1 MSKLYHYK
9 PKHYLIKKLIGIYEK
24 DWQNAQH
31 KSLVDELMQVHIQGV
46 KGCKDMT
53 IDELKHEIEEQ
64 QGNV

>member
-1 MSKLYHYK
+1 MNEKDK
-9 PKHYLIKKLIGIYEK
+9 LIKKLIGIYEE

-31 KSLVDELMQVHIQGV
+31 KRLVDELMQVHIQGV

-64 QGNV
+64 QENE